1 MVVYSRDEAKQAV
14 LKGIPCTRYLQKS
27 KGRQYK
33 CPFCGSGTGTHG
45 TGALTYYPDTNTWT
59 CFSCRKTGDVLDLM
73 QQEQGVDFKTALE
86 YGMQELGITVEAARR
101 PPERPKS
108 AQQAADDRKPME
120 SPKAAENAPREATAA
135 DYTEYYRISWDRL
148 ADSPE
153 ALAYLEARGI
163 SKGTAA
169 FYNIGYDPAAD
180 PASAPGAME
189 GEPTAHPAK
198 RIIVPCT
205 DDFYIARSIDPATP
219 AAFKAPNPKGSS
231 TKLFNAAA
239 LYNSEFVFVTE
250 GIFDALSFIEIGFAA
265 VATNGKGNGRLLA
278 EQLQERP
285 TRSKIIICHDNDTDP
300 QTAADTMRQAEELNR
315 TLQAMGADSIIYNVA
330 GAYHDANEALQSNRE
345 EFTIAAQKAIQEAQ
359 RDSLTDFLE
368 SIQGDAYKPYKTGL
382 SFFDD
387 LLGGGMI
394 RQTLLLLMAAPAAG
408 KTTLAQQIAEA
419 MAKNGKPVIYLNLEM
434 SREQMLAKAI
444 SGRLTRKKGGIKVT
458 ALDVLQGYRWTPE
471 QRQAITAEVEAY
483 RKEIFPYL
491 QYNPAG
497 IGSDIGQISDYLEAA
512 GQQATA
518 DGKEAPAVILDYLH
532 LVTGGGSDVQELI
545 KQTVTTL
552 KGYAIKYNTFVIGI
566 VATNRDS
573 NKGGKI
579 TMESGRDS
587 SSIEYT
593 ADVQLALNYYAVDKG
608 EISTTDTEQMAQL
621 QQEEWRQMIIRV
633 LKGRFITPGR
643 SARVY
648 FHAAGNTFYGENDW
662 LPADDMRTPFDQKPP
677 ADDQTEKRKRL

>member
-1 MVVYSRDEAKQAV
+1 MTREEAKQAV
-14 LKGIPCTRYLQKS
+14 LKGISCTRYLQKS

-33 CPFCGSGTGTHG
+33 CPFCGSGTGAHG

-59 CFSCRKTGDVLDLM
+59 CFSCKKSGDVLDLM
-73 QQEQGVDFKTALE
+73 QQEQGIDFKTALE
-86 YGMQELGITVEAARR
+86 MGMQELGITIEAARR
-101 PPERPKS
+101 LPERPKT
-108 AQQAADDRKPME
+108 AQQAAGDRKPIE
-120 SPKAAENAPREATAA
+120 SPKTAGNAPQEATAA
-135 DYTEYYRISWDRL
+135 NYAEYYRACNERL
-148 ADSPE
+148 AGSPE
-153 ALAYLEARGI
+153 ALAYLTARGI
-163 SKGTAA
+163 SAETAA

-180 PASAPGAME
+180 PASVPGAME

-231 TKLFNAAA
+231 TRLFNAAA
-239 LYNSEFVFVTE
+239 LYNSEVVFVTE
-250 GIFDALSFIEIGFAA
+250 GIFDALSFIEIGLAA

-278 EQLQERP
+278 AQLQERP
-285 TRSKIIICHDNDTDP
+285 TRAKIIICHDNDTDP
-300 QTAADTMRQAEELNR
+300 KTAADTMRQAEELNQ

-345 EFTIAAQKAIQEAQ
+345 AFTMAAQNAIQEAQ
-359 RDSLTDFLE
+359 RDGLTDFLE
-368 SIQGDAYKPYKTGL
+368 SIQGEAYKPYKTGL

-387 LLGGGMI
+387 LLGGGVI

-419 MAKNGKPVIYLNLEM
+419 MAKNGKPVLYLNLEM

-444 SGRLTRKKGGIKVT
+444 SGRLTRKKGGVKVT

-471 QRQAITAEVEAY
+471 QRQAITAEIEAY

-491 QYNPAG
+491 RYNPAG
-497 IGSDIGQISDYLEAA
+497 IGSNIDQIRDYLEAA

-532 LVTGGGSDVQELI
+532 LVTGGNADVQELI
-545 KQTVTTL
+545 KQTVTML

-566 VATNRDS
+566 VATNRVS
-573 NKGGKI
+573 NKDGKI

-593 ADVQLALNYYAVDKG
+593 ADVQLGLNYYAIDKG
-608 EISTTDTEQMAQL
+608 EIGTTDTEQMAQL
-621 QQEEWRQMIIRV
+621 QQQEWRQMIIRV

-662 LPADDMRTPFDQKPP
+662 LPADDMRTPFDQKTP
-677 ADDQTEKRKRL
+677 ADEPTEKRKRL